1 METTTLHSC
10 MTYGISHT
18 KEYKPSVIAPFL
30 IDKDADGKFLKRH
43 SDAYLLLRQNRLQE
57 TIGAESIRAYL
68 DQQRAM
74 HGTSLV
80 PHDNLSDEE
89 LFSLIEP
96 KEVNNLTTAYEFANY
111 LKENGDKVKA
121 KQKEIV
127 SRKNSLADFYKKIGY
142 KSNDK

>member
-57 TIGAESIRAYL
+57 TIGAESIRASL

-74 HGTSLV
+74 HGNSLV
-80 PHDNLSDEE
+80 PLENLSDEE

-96 KEVNNLTTAYEFANY
+96 K
-111 LKENGDKVKA
+111 
-121 KQKEIV
+121 
-127 SRKNSLADFYKKIGY
+127 
-142 KSNDK
+142 